1 MPKPSILAL
10 HGFTGSGED
19 FKEFSPFCHTLGL
32 WHCPDLPG
40 HGTANDLD
48 CTPEATVCF
57 VQQQRIAM
65 EAGPLLSCTTDEQP
79 PHDPA
84 DTTDNKGPSST
95 PPSHILLGYSMGARA
110 ALQHACAHPESWDAL
125 ILISPNPGIESAD
138 GRTERRRVDD
148 KLAQRIETD
157 GAAAFIEFWQSTPM
171 IRSQQRIRSEWRAAM
186 RASRAQHTATGLARS
201 LREFG
206 QGSCPNLWP
215 ELSKL
220 KIPVLLI
227 TGAED
232 IKYTRI
238 AEQMASSFTPYTS
251 HFTIPNAGH
260 MPHLEQ
266 PGATAAA
273 IDGFISSL
281 NFK

>member
-19 FKEFSPFCHTLGL
+19 FKEFSPFCHTLGV

-40 HGTANDLD
+40 HGSASELD
-48 CTPEATVCF
+48 CTPEATVAF
-57 VQQQRIAM
+57 LQKQLSTFHS
-65 EAGPLLSCTTDEQP
+65 PL
-79 PHDPA
+79 
-84 DTTDNKGPSST
+84 ST
-95 PPSHILLGYSMGARA
+95 PSHILLGYSMGARA
-110 ALQHACAHPESWDAL
+110 ALQHACAYPESWDAL

-138 GRTERRRVDD
+138 DRTERRRVDE

-186 RASRAQHTATGLARS
+186 RASRAQHTADGLARS

-266 PGATAAA
+266 SGATAAA
-273 IDGFISSL
+273 IDGFVSSL